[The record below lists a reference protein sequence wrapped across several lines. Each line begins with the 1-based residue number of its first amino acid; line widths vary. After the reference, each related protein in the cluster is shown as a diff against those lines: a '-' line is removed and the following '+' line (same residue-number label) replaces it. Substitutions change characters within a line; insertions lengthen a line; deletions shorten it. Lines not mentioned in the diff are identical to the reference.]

1 MTVVKR
7 SQLIERVSESNRQAA
22 DAWARWASHRSHVMA
37 ILRQL
42 PPDLCRLCI
51 LGAGHLHDVVLP
63 ELAEQYREIILADID
78 DRTVTAAL
86 TRTDARVRD
95 ACRVMPSTDLTGVLE
110 QLEEVQTGVADAD
123 QVISALA
130 IHQTDLPGSPF
141 DVTVSLGVLTQ
152 MLQAIVDA
160 GFAPD
165 EVPRV
170 SLALRDKHLCDLV
183 RLTRPG
189 GRCVLV
195 TDIVS
200 STTAPQLLHTTE
212 TDLESEMG
220 KLVAARNF
228 FTGTNP
234 YRIVAVLEKDPTL
247 RDAVCDVRLLNPWLW
262 AVTPDRHHLTCA
274 ILAVR
279 RSR

>member
-1 MTVVKR
+1 MKR
-7 SQLIERVSESNRQAA
+7 SQLFERVSESNRQAA

-37 ILRQL
+37 VLRQM
-42 PPDLCRLCI
+42 PPEMRRLCL

-63 ELAEQYREIILADID
+63 ELAEQYREILLVDLDEA
-78 DRTVTAAL
+78 TVTAAL
-86 TRTDARVRD
+86 TRTEGRARE
-95 ACRVMPSTDLTGVLE
+95 ACRVTPATDLTGVLE
-110 QLEEVQTGVADAD
+110 LLERVATGMADAN

-130 IHQTDLPGSPF
+130 AHQVDLPSSPF
-141 DVTVSLGVLTQ
+141 DVTVSLGLLTQ
-152 MLQAIVDA
+152 LLQAIVDA

-170 SLALRDKHLCDLV
+170 SLALRDKHLRDLV
-183 RLTRPG
+183 KLTRPG
-189 GRCVLV
+189 GRCLLV

-200 STTAPQLLHTTE
+200 SATAPRLFPTNE
-212 TDLESEMG
+212 TDLESEMAR
-220 KLVAARNF
+220 LVAARNF

-234 YRIVAVLEKDPTL
+234 YRIVAMLEEDPAFSKD
-247 RDAVCDVRLLNPWLW
+247 VCDVRLFDPWLW

-274 ILAVR
+274 ILAAR

>member
-1 MTVVKR
+1 MNT
-7 SQLIERVSESNRQAA
+7 SWLIERVRESNRQAA
-22 DAWARWASHRSHVMA
+22 DACARWASHRSHVMG

-42 PPDLCRLCI
+42 PSDLCRICL

-63 ELAEQYREIILADID
+63 ELAEQYREIILVDVD
-78 DRTVTAAL
+78 ESTVTAAL
-86 TRTDARVRD
+86 TRTEARARK
-95 ACRVMPSTDLTGVLE
+95 ACRVMPATDLTGILE
-110 QLEEVQTGVADAD
+110 RLERVQTGVVSAY

-130 IHQTDLPGSPF
+130 THQSVLSGSPF
-141 DVTVSLGVLTQ
+141 DVTVSLGLLTQ
-152 MLQAIVDA
+152 MLQAIVDT

-170 SLALRDKHLCDLV
+170 SIALRDKHLRDLV

-200 STTAPQLLHTTE
+200 SRTAPRLPRLSETE
-212 TDLESEMG
+212 LEAEMAS
-220 KLVAARNF
+220 LVATRNF

-234 YRIVAVLEKDPTL
+234 YRIVAVLERDPAFRKD
-247 RDAVCDVRLLNPWLW
+247 VCDVRLFNPWLW

-274 ILAVR
+274 ILAAR